1 MLPMPAFIPMLPV
14 KIPRHGISTAC
25 LPVIARCLDFFAE
38 IGLVEAVF
46 GFVLRLFVEEI
57 K

>member
-1 MLPMPAFIPMLPV
+1 MLPMSAFIPMLPV

-38 IGLVEAVF
+38 IGLVEAAF
-46 GFVLRLFVEEI
+46 GFVLGLFVEEI